1 MNNLKKTNDL
11 IQNSKTS
18 FFHYLSKINNNN
30 ISSINISRIYEKIF
44 LFIIIIISIFSRFYK
59 LSSIPYTINQDE
71 AFGAYNAYTI
81 YKFGK
86 DSYGK
91 KYPVYLTVWGHGM
104 SILLSLLEIP
114 FIYFLD
120 LNTLSIRLPSAIC
133 SIINL
138 MIIYFLIKKF
148 YDIETSL
155 FITFFLSISPYH
167 IMISRWSMD
176 CNIAP
181 YFLTLGIFFFVKG
194 EDNKNYFI
202 LSSIFY
208 GLSLY
213 TYANVWL
220 VLPFIILIQM
230 IYFYYINKINLNFI
244 ILLFC
249 FILFIFALPLML
261 FLLVNKNFIKEIS
274 LPFMTIP
281 KMYSMRDKEVSLL
294 FSVFNFIKLIYIILN
309 QTDGY
314 LYNSINEYGIF
325 YKNSLFFLFVGFV
338 YCFNK
343 IKEGFFNKKI
353 TLEFFLIL
361 YTIGGIIIGI
371 LISPNINRI
380 NIIFIPLII
389 ICSLGIRFIFK
400 KINSKL
406 IIIPIIIYLI
416 QFIFFEHYYFNTFP
430 KKLKTFYPGIDKAIN
445 FIINDLNFKN
455 NNKYNLTLHIEND
468 RNAIHAVILFYL
480 KQDVNEYLNNVKYI
494 ENIKRSLYPMQYNNI
509 YFYYNKINKF
519 NYKNINRNNSIYLL
533 KNINYKIKKEF
544 DKYEYSN
551 KKFNDF
557 FVFYKYKL

>member
-11 IQNSKTS
+11 LPYSKNNI
-18 FFHYLSKINNNN
+18 FYYFSKINNEN
-30 ISSINISRIYEKIF
+30 ILPINISKIYEKIF

-120 LNTLSIRLPSAIC
+120 LNTLSIRLPSAIF

-138 MIIYFLIKKF
+138 IVIYNLIKKF

-155 FITFFLSISPYH
+155 FITFFVSISPYH

-181 YFLTLGIFFFVKG
+181 YFLTLGIFYFVKG
-194 EDNKNYFI
+194 GENKKYFI

-220 VLPFIILIQM
+220 VLPFIILIQS
-230 IYFYYINKINLNFI
+230 IYFYYVNKINLNFI
-244 ILLFC
+244 ILLSC

-261 FLLVNKNFIKEIS
+261 FLLVNKNFIKEIC

-294 FSVFNFIKLIYIILN
+294 FSVFNFIKLIYIILK
-309 QTDGY
+309 QSDGY

-325 YKNSLFFLFVGFV
+325 YKNSLLFLFIGFI

-343 IKEGFFNKKI
+343 IKVGFFNKKI

-361 YTIGGIIIGI
+361 YTIAGIIIGT
-371 LISPNINRI
+371 LINPNINRI

-389 ICSLGIRFIFK
+389 ICSLGIRFVFK
-400 KINSKL
+400 KINNKL
-406 IIIPIIIYLI
+406 IIIPVIIYLV
-416 QFIFFEHYYFNTFP
+416 QFIFFEQYYFNTFS
-430 KKLKTFYPGIDKAIN
+430 KELKTFYPGIDKAIN

-455 NNKYNLTLHIEND
+455 NNNISFHIEND

-480 KQDVNEYLNNVKYI
+480 KQDVNEYLNNVKYN

-557 FVFYKYKL
+557 FVFYKL